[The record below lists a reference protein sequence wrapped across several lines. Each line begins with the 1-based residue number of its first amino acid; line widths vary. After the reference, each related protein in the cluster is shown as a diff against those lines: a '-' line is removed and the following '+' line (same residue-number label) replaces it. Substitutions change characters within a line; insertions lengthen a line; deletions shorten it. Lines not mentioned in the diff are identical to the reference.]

1 MPRIRRIARSHRG
14 NRTQQLRQDRHA
26 KDYSDE
32 IERLRNAQRRAR
44 LDDEE
49 NDVGYPGNDFLDNQ
63 YDSGYF
69 SDDNLED
76 KDMITTSQ
84 WLHAVYMIQKH
95 RTDNWTSQNT
105 YDSFVKCRCYTHSN
119 WPVDLIDIYARLC
132 GRISEPQS
140 QRLCAKNR
148 DHFNLAVQRHLDTL
162 AILLPLLELP
172 NPSSSSGRNYT
183 EAYFKKQWK
192 LQRKF
197 KSQQATSDEKEK
209 KDLVALYKKEATLH
223 QLRICLINPQAYL
236 CTADEVNCL
245 RENIEQM
252 SEEVAIETIRL
263 GIDLPTVDVEEQKL
277 RLLLWD
283 SKSELYV
290 QAVHLHAERHPID
303 DAQRRG
309 SRLGTELKEKIFKAI
324 QARKPAIVKLLNVF
338 NHNYQAYK
346 EQFPNQEMCIV
357 DPFPLTYKAFSA
369 MPLDHVFWNNG
380 LYYHSQAPW
389 ATNTDVFTGINCVLI
404 LSRIQEEFELLAQE
418 LPRGVGWAINLY
430 NMLSN
435 RIAEIETE
443 EWSGDVVWLWSRCQ
457 PSSHQSN
464 SLLMQW
470 LEMNAKIVSNKQ
482 NALPSSDAVDEGL
495 EDVILE
501 VGFDDGKEAND
512 GWIGEDGAGDEE
524 VS

>member
-26 KDYSDE
+26 KDYSDK
-32 IERLRNAQRRAR
+32 IKRLRNAQRRAR
-44 LDDEE
+44 LEDEE
-49 NDVGYPGNDFLDNQ
+49 NDVGYPGNNFLDNQ

-76 KDMITTSQ
+76 EDMITTSQ
-84 WLHAVYMIQKH
+84 WVRLDVESPDKIDAEVQTSYNQYVQLAKHFNWDQIISQLHAVYMIQKH

-105 YDSFVKCRCYTHSN
+105 YNSFVKCRCYTHSN

-183 EAYFKKQWK
+183 KAYFKKQWK
-192 LQRKF
+192 LQREF

-303 DAQRRG
+303 DAQRQG

-324 QARKPAIVKLLNVF
+324 QACKPAIVKLLNVF

-389 ATNTDVFTGINCVLI
+389 ATNADVFTGINCVLI

-435 RIAEIETE
+435 CIAEIETE

-470 LEMNAKIVSNKQ
+470 LEMNAKIVSN
-482 NALPSSDAVDEGL
+482 N
-495 EDVILE
+495 
-501 VGFDDGKEAND
+501 
-512 GWIGEDGAGDEE
+512 
-524 VS
+524 